1 MNKLSF
7 RLKNFV
13 MLTFSGVVNAIGIVL
28 FLTPSNLFD
37 SGFSGTSMFLS
48 SVTGLPLALFLLIL
62 NLPFFIFGYRKL
74 GAAFTVYSV
83 YAILIYSLASY
94 LIPLLTDPREVLGFT
109 GEGSDILLG
118 AVFGGLI
125 SGVGS
130 GFTIRFGG
138 AIDGVEVLSVIFAK
152 RLGITVGTF
161 VMVYNVI
168 LYILIGIV
176 GGSWVYPLYSVLT
189 YAAAIKSVDFIVE
202 GLDKAKAAMIITTEA
217 KTISQRLSEEFGRGI
232 TLISASGYYSNTE
245 KTVVYFVVNRFQIG
259 RLRSIVR
266 DADRNAFVTITEVS
280 DVFSNAS

>member
-1 MNKLSF
+1 MKKSSF

-13 MLTFSGVVNAIGIVL
+13 MLTFSGVVNAVGIVL
-28 FLTPSNLFD
+28 FLTPSKLFD
-37 SGFSGTSMFLS
+37 SGFSGTSMFLA

-62 NLPFFIFGYRKL
+62 NLPFFVFGYRKL

-94 LIPLLTDPREVLGFT
+94 LIPLLADPEELLGFT
-109 GEGSDILLG
+109 GEGSTILLG

-168 LYILIGIV
+168 LYVLIGIV
-176 GGSWVYPLYSVLT
+176 NRSWIYPLYSVLT

-217 KTISQRLSEEFGRGI
+217 QTISQRLSEEFGRGI

-245 KTVVYFVVNRFQIG
+245 KTVVYFVVDRFQIG

-266 DADRNAFVTITEVS
+266 EADRNAFVTITEVS

>member
-1 MNKLSF
+1 MKKSPF
-7 RLKNFV
+7 RVKNFV
-13 MLTFSGVVNAIGIVL
+13 MLTFSGIVNAVGIVL

-48 SVTGLPLALFLLIL
+48 AVTGLPLALFLLVL

-74 GAAFTVYSV
+74 GSVFTVYSV

-94 LIPLLTDPREVLGFT
+94 LIPLLAEPSEVLGLT

-125 SGVGS
+125 SGIGS

-161 VMVYNVI
+161 VMIYNVI
-168 LYILIGIV
+168 LYVLIGIV

-217 KTISQRLSEEFGRGI
+217 QTISQRLSEEFGRGI
-232 TLISASGYYSNTE
+232 T
-245 KTVVYFVVNRFQIG
+245 QIG
-259 RLRSIVR
+259 RAHV
-266 DADRNAFVTITEVS
+266 
-280 DVFSNAS
+280 

>member
-1 MNKLSF
+1 MKKSSF
-7 RLKNFV
+7 HLKNFV

-37 SGFSGTSMFLS
+37 SGFSGTSMFLA

-62 NLPFFIFGYRKL
+62 NLPFFVFGYRKL
-74 GAAFTVYSV
+74 GMAFTVYSV

-94 LIPLLTDPREVLGFT
+94 LIPLLTDPKELLGFT
-109 GEGSDILLG
+109 GEGSTILLG

-168 LYILIGIV
+168 LYVLIGIV
-176 GGSWVYPLYSVLT
+176 NRSWIYPLYSVLT

-217 KTISQRLSEEFGRGI
+217 QTISQRLSEEFGRGI

-266 DADRNAFVTITEVS
+266 EADRNAFVTITEVS